1 MSRAGSSTSSS
12 DRRPAGASRRA
23 LLVLAAG
30 SLPLA
35 ACGFRPLYGS
45 GGGAAGGL
53 AGSSERVRGIL
64 ASTQVGL
71 IPERTG
77 QLMRRSLTEKL
88 GAAGASSPVNELRV
102 SLQLSAEPEGFR
114 RDGTASRVRYNAT
127 ASWQLITL
135 TPPPATLAQGV
146 ERTFD
151 SYNVPDNQFFA
162 ADFSRDATMVRLI
175 DQLADDIVLRL
186 SVRLGE
192 ANTG

>member
-12 DRRPAGASRRA
+12 DRHKAGLRRRG
-23 LLVLAAG
+23 LLLLAAG

-35 ACGFRPLYGS
+35 GCGFRPLYGA
-45 GGGAAGGL
+45 GGGSAGGV
-53 AGSSERVRGIL
+53 AGSNERVRAIL

-77 QLMRRSLTEKL
+77 QLMRRALTEKL
-88 GAAGASSPVNELRV
+88 GAAGATAPANELRV
-102 SLQLSAEPEGFR
+102 SLQLAAEPEGFR

-127 ASWQLITL
+127 ASWQLVTL

-146 ERTFD
+146 ERSFD
-151 SYNVPDNQFFA
+151 SFNVPDNQFFA

-175 DQLADDIVLRL
+175 DLLADDIILRMA
-186 SVRLGE
+186 VRLGE